1 MTSCL
6 KINGSSI
13 CSIETQ
19 EEYMEDTQRKDSP
32 TEKLFDLRVEYAY
45 RCFVNT
51 QELIRFMDQKAG
63 FVLAAVGILSAAL
76 GTLVANA
83 FEANPTTIWLA
94 WLRLAGVAFFL
105 VYMLVGF
112 VVVFVAT
119 SVFAAAPNR
128 LRPDT
133 TAPGLLF
140 PLILLK
146 KFQSKEE
153 LYFKTLSEITPAGIL
168 HDYANQIMEIANI
181 YQAKQKQVNR
191 SLFLFRWLSI
201 LWVITTLMFLGITA
215 FK

>member
-1 MTSCL
+1 VENKQSQNL
-6 KINGSSI
+6 QI
-13 CSIETQ
+13 
-19 EEYMEDTQRKDSP
+19 
-32 TEKLFDLRVEYAY
+32 EKLLDMRVEYAH
-45 RCFVNT
+45 RCFCNT

-83 FEANPTTIWLA
+83 FEVTPTTTWQI

-105 VYMLVGF
+105 AFMLIGF
-112 VVVFVAT
+112 IVVLVAT

-128 LRPDT
+128 MRPDT

-146 KFQSKEE
+146 KFQAQEE
-153 LYFKTLSEITPAGIL
+153 LYLKTLSEMTPAGIL

-201 LWVITTLMFLGITA
+201 LWVITTLLFLGITA